1 MKKFKF
7 DIEIENSSKICGG
20 YLTTT
25 QPMTIKQVENYMVK
39 LGKELIRN
47 TKGLKSVSYWAFEE
61 DKDTTEEMA
70 LTWVSVYKFGRKF
83 EIMTNSMIEFENK
96 QKKLQTA

>member
-1 MKKFKF
+1 MAKKFKF

-25 QPMTIKQVENYMVK
+25 QPMTIKQVENFMER

-47 TKGLKSVSYWAFEE
+47 SKGLRSVTYWAFTE
-61 DKDTTEEMA
+61 DESNC
-70 LTWVSVYKFGRKF
+70 TWVSIYKFGRKF
-83 EIMTNSMIEFENK
+83 DVMKNSKIEFERE

>member
-1 MKKFKF
+1 MAKKFKF
-7 DIEIENSSKICGG
+7 DIDIENSSKICGG

-25 QPMTIKQVENYMVK
+25 QPMTIKQVENFMER

-47 TKGLKSVSYWAFEE
+47 SKNLNSVTYWAFTEDEE
-61 DKDTTEEMA
+61 
-70 LTWVSVYKFGRKF
+70 LCTWVSIYKFGRKF
-83 EIMTNSMIEFENK
+83 DVMKNSKIEFERE

>member
-1 MKKFKF
+1 MKKIKF

-25 QPMTIKQVENYMVK
+25 KPMTIKQVENFMVN

-47 TKGLKSVSYWAFEE
+47 SKGLKSVTYWAMSEDEE
-61 DKDTTEEMA
+61 IC
-70 LTWVSVYKFGRKF
+70 TWASIYKFGRKF
-83 EIMTNSMIEFENK
+83 DIMTNSKIEFERE
-96 QKKLQTA
+96 QKKLQMA

>member
-20 YLTTT
+20 YLTAT
-25 QPMTIKQVENYMVK
+25 QPMTIKQVEYYMIK

-47 TKGLKSVSYWAFEE
+47 TKGLKSVTYWAFTEDEE
-61 DKDTTEEMA
+61 IC
-70 LTWVSVYKFGRKF
+70 TWASIYKFGRKF
-83 EIMTNSMIEFENK
+83 DVMTNSKIEFERE
-96 QKKLQTA
+96 QKKLQIA